1 MAGDYFLEVT
11 LPLLVETV
19 VALGV
24 LALGVVALRRGR
36 AGAWFVVASG
46 ALWGAVQVVY
56 AVDLVA
62 VELGTQ
68 GLGGLVH
75 DHGLLVPLR
84 YLRLLGVV
92 LLLPALATAV
102 VPVRPGDRS
111 ATADQA
117 RSGS

>member
-1 MAGDYFLEVT
+1 MAGDFFLEAS

-24 LALGVVALRRGR
+24 LV
-36 AGAWFVVASG
+36 GAWFLVASG

-56 AVDLVA
+56 AVELVA

-68 GLGGLVH
+68 GLGRLLYE
-75 DHGLLVPLR
+75 HGLLVPLR

-92 LLLPALATAV
+92 LLLPALAATVASG
-102 VPVRPGDRS
+102 RPGGRS
-111 ATADQA
+111 TTTDQG
-117 RSGS
+117 RSGA

>member
-1 MAGDYFLEVT
+1 MAGDFFLEAS

-24 LALGVVALRRGR
+24 LVLGLVALRRGR
-36 AGAWFVVASG
+36 AGAWFLVASG

-56 AVDLVA
+56 AVELVA

-68 GLGGLVH
+68 GLGRLLYE
-75 DHGLLVPLR
+75 HGLLVPLR

-92 LLLPALATAV
+92 LLLPALAATVASG
-102 VPVRPGDRS
+102 RPGGRS
-111 ATADQA
+111 TTTDQG
-117 RSGS
+117 RSGA